1 MSQANSAQTPR
12 RWIEARFPVWS
23 ERAVRWIGHHHMVA
37 SAFALMLVWLA
48 FGVGSGFP
56 SEWLLLTNLVC
67 TMVILL
73 MLLLVQHS
81 QNRDMK
87 ALQIK
92 LDALIAS
99 GEAGNHWIGAERLDT
114 EDVDSMRDR
123 HHGAALKE

>member
-1 MSQANSAQTPR
+1 MSQGNSGFITR
-12 RWIEARFPVWS
+12 HWIDARFPVWS

-37 SAFALMLVWLA
+37 SAFALMLVWLG
-48 FGVGSGFP
+48 FGVGYSFP

-81 QNRDMK
+81 QNRDMQ

-99 GEAGNHWIGAERLDT
+99 GAAANHWIGAERLDA
-114 EDVDSMRDR
+114 EDVDNMRNR
-123 HHGAALKE
+123 HHGTASKE